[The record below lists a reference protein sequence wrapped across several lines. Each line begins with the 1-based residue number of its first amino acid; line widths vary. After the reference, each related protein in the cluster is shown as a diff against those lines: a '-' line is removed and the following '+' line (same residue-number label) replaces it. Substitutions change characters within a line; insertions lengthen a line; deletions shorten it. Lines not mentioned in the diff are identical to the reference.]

1 MSNHLTYTIDL
12 DYLNV
17 DNIQTYITF
26 LQSLIENE
34 RRVEDER
41 LNSRIKLTTSKQ
53 HRKLLSI
60 VNEDDENDDK
70 VETSDL
76 ETQADIEPLEALVDD
91 DLSSKTKA
99 QLSELC
105 KLKDIKHT
113 SKTTKNK
120 LIELLSV

>member
-34 RRVEDER
+34 RRVEEER

-53 HRKLLSI
+53 QRKLLSI
-60 VNEDDENDDK
+60 VDEDDENDDK

-76 ETQADIEPLEALVDD
+76 ETQADIEPLEAVVTN
-91 DLSSKTKA
+91 DLSTKTKA

>member
-12 DYLNV
+12 DYLNI

-26 LQSLIENE
+26 LQSLIETE
-34 RRVEDER
+34 RRVEEER
-41 LNSRIKLTTSKQ
+41 LQSRIQLTTSKQ

-76 ETQADIEPLEALVDD
+76 ETQADIEPLETLVDD

>member
-12 DYLNV
+12 DYLNI

-34 RRVEDER
+34 RRVEEER
-41 LNSRIKLTTSKQ
+41 LQSRIKLTDSKPN
-53 HRKLLSI
+53 RKLLSI
-60 VNEDDENDDK
+60 IDENDEK

-76 ETQADIEPLEALVDD
+76 ETQTENESLEPLVTN
-91 DLSSKTKA
+91 DLSTKTKA

>member
-34 RRVEDER
+34 RRVEEER
-41 LNSRIKLTTSKQ
+41 LASRIKLTTSKQ

-60 VNEDDENDDK
+60 DEDDENDDK
-70 VETSDL
+70 VETNDL
-76 ETQADIEPLEALVDD
+76 ETQADNEHLETLVTN
-91 DLSSKTKA
+91 DLSTKTKA
-99 QLSELC
+99 ELSELC
-105 KLKDIKHT
+105 KAKDIKHT

>member
-34 RRVEDER
+34 RRVEEER
-41 LNSRIKLTTSKQ
+41 LQSRIQLTTSKQ

-76 ETQADIEPLEALVDD
+76 ETQADIEPLETLVDD

>member
-26 LQSLIENE
+26 LQSIIENE

>member
-34 RRVEDER
+34 RRVEEER

-60 VNEDDENDDK
+60 IDEDDENDDK

-76 ETQADIEPLEALVDD
+76 ETQPDIEPLETLVTN
-91 DLSSKTKA
+91 DLSTKTKA
-99 QLSELC
+99 ELSELC

-120 LIELLSV
+120 LIELLGV

>member
-91 DLSSKTKA
+91 DLSTKTKA

-105 KLKDIKHT
+105 KIKDIKHT

>member
-26 LQSLIENE
+26 LQSIIENE

-60 VNEDDENDDK
+60 VNEDDENDK

>member
-34 RRVEDER
+34 RRVEEER
-41 LNSRIKLTTSKQ
+41 LQSRIKMTSSKPN
-53 HRKLLSI
+53 RKLLSI
-60 VNEDDENDDK
+60 IDEDDENDDK

-76 ETQADIEPLEALVDD
+76 ETQAENESLETLVTN
-91 DLSSKTKA
+91 DLSTKTKA

-105 KLKDIKHT
+105 KAKDIKHT

>member
-12 DYLNV
+12 DYLNI

-34 RRVEDER
+34 RRVEEER
-41 LNSRIKLTTSKQ
+41 LQSRIKLTTSKQ

-60 VNEDDENDDK
+60 DEDDENDDK

-76 ETQADIEPLEALVDD
+76 ETQAENKPLELLVTN
-91 DLSSKTKA
+91 DLSTKTKA
-99 QLSELC
+99 ELSELC
-105 KLKDIKHT
+105 KAKDIKHT

>member
-12 DYLNV
+12 DYLNI

-34 RRVEDER
+34 RRVEEER

-60 VNEDDENDDK
+60 DEDDENDDK
-70 VETSDL
+70 VETNDL
-76 ETQADIEPLEALVDD
+76 ETQAENKPLEPLVTN
-91 DLSSKTKA
+91 DLSTKTKA
-99 QLSELC
+99 ELSELC
-105 KLKDIKHT
+105 NAQNIKHT

-120 LIELLSV
+120 LIELLGV

>member
-34 RRVEDER
+34 RRVEEER
-41 LNSRIKLTTSKQ
+41 LASRTKLTSSKPN
-53 HRKLLSI
+53 RKLLSI
-60 VNEDDENDDK
+60 IDEDDENDDK

-76 ETQADIEPLEALVDD
+76 ETQAENESLESLVTN
-91 DLSSKTKA
+91 DLSTKTKA

-105 KLKDIKHT
+105 KAKDIKHT

>member
-41 LNSRIKLTTSKQ
+41 LQSRIKLTTSKQ

-60 VNEDDENDDK
+60 IDEDDENDDK

-76 ETQADIEPLEALVDD
+76 ETQADIEPLETLVTN
-91 DLSSKTKA
+91 DLSTKTKA

-105 KLKDIKHT
+105 KAKDIKFT

>member
-12 DYLNV
+12 DYLNI

-34 RRVEDER
+34 RRVEEER
-41 LNSRIKLTTSKQ
+41 LQSRIKLTTSKQ

-60 VNEDDENDDK
+60 DEDDENDDK
-70 VETSDL
+70 VESSDL
-76 ETQADIEPLEALVDD
+76 ETQAENKPLEPLVTN
-91 DLSSKTKA
+91 DLSTKTKA
-99 QLSELC
+99 ELSELC
-105 KLKDIKHT
+105 KAKDIKHT

-120 LIELLSV
+120 LIELLRV

>member
-70 VETSDL
+70 VETTDL

-91 DLSSKTKA
+91 DLSTKTKA

-105 KLKDIKHT
+105 KIKDIKHT

>member
-34 RRVEDER
+34 RKVEEER
-41 LNSRIKLTTSKQ
+41 LQSRIKLTDSKPN
-53 HRKLLSI
+53 RKLLSI
-60 VNEDDENDDK
+60 IDENDDK

-76 ETQADIEPLEALVDD
+76 ETQTENESLEPLVTN
-91 DLSSKTKA
+91 DLSTKTKA

-120 LIELLSV
+120 LIELLNV